1 MEDKIMI
8 AKQAQPLLQTRI
20 VKVLDNPNAG
30 AGELSEL
37 IAETELAIIIAK
49 ETVSSERASATDLIG
64 TPSPEAAQAAI
75 SRAEAAK
82 INHDRLSGVL
92 PKLRDRY
99 TEALATERRDR
110 WASDYKKI
118 ETARDKLREEYNAIH
133 QAYLSAKAKRDD
145 LIQRMAACDLDVRRV
160 NTIAGDLGIWD
171 RQLEPLLESAAP
183 ERTWG
188 PPRIANGGLAVALA
202 QSMAPPTYDP
212 ADWSKPEVQ
221 ARRRAEVEKQHREIG
236 EHYQTMTVEQED
248 RINREE
254 RERMST
260 LKAGNMKG

>member
-1 MEDKIMI
+1 MI
-8 AKQAQPLLQTRI
+8 VKQAQPLQSRI

-37 IAETELAIIIAK
+37 IAETELAIIAAN
-49 ETVSSERASATDLIG
+49 ETVSSERAQAADLIS
-64 TPSPEAAQAAI
+64 TPSPEAAQQAI

-92 PKLRDRY
+92 PRLRDRY
-99 TEALATERRDR
+99 TEALAIERRDR
-110 WASDYKKI
+110 WLSDYKKV
-118 ETARDKLREEYNAIH
+118 EAASDKLREEYNAIH

-145 LIQRMAACDLDVRRV
+145 LIRRMAACDLDVKRV

-171 RQLEPLLESAAP
+171 RQLEPLLEPTQP

-188 PPRIANGGLAVALA
+188 APRIANGGLAVACA
-202 QSMAPPTYDP
+202 QSMAPQPTYNP

-221 ARRRAEVEKQHREIG
+221 SRRRAEVEKQHREIG
-236 EHYQTMTVEQED
+236 EFYQRETEQQEN
-248 RINREE
+248 RINAEE
-254 RERMST
+254 RERFAASRRAT
-260 LKAGNMKG
+260 